1 MKMKNV
7 LAIDPGASGGF
18 AWRDSENQIHSCAM
32 PETEGD
38 VLEKLREIKA
48 AGTNEAVVEQVC
60 GFIPSAGAGAMF
72 TFGSGFGFLKGCLM
86 ALGFRLVLVRPQ
98 KWQAALS
105 LGKKKEHGK
114 EWKKHLRANAQR
126 LFPDAEVTLK
136 TADAFLLLE
145 YASAQP

>member
-1 MKMKNV
+1 MRNV

-18 AWRDSENQIHSCAM
+18 AWRDSENQVHCCAM

-38 VLEKLREIKA
+38 VLEKLRELKALGIK
-48 AGTNEAVVEQVC
+48 EATVEAVC
-60 GFIPSAGAGAMF
+60 GFIPAAGAGAMF

-114 EWKKHLRANAQR
+114 DWKKHLRANAQR
-126 LFPDAEVTLK
+126 LFPTADVTLK
-136 TADAFLLLE
+136 TADALLLLE
-145 YASAQP
+145 YATIQP